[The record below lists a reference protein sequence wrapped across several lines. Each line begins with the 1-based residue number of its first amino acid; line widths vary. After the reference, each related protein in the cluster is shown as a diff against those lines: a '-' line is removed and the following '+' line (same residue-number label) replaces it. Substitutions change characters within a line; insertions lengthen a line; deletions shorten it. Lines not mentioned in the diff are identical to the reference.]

1 MTPQQH
7 ADALFGLA
15 YSAEAEGKPENAEVL
30 RAAARGLLQLEQ
42 HLYHAMV
49 LLETE
54 IATCEMLLN
63 DGEQRCMN

>member
-7 ADALFGLA
+7 ADALYGLA
-15 YSAEAEGKPENAEVL
+15 YHAEAEGNPE
-30 RAAARGLLQLEQ
+30 RAATMRDAARDLLQLEQ
-42 HLYHAMV
+42 HLYRAMV

-63 DGEQRCMN
+63 DGEQAQP